1 MANASPDLLWGIVKD
16 TSCFLMKKKLA
27 GRSGMGKFGAQFT
40 KEANN
45 LKGVNAFKFS
55 GLANTKTVGLSVAAD
70 NKGIVLTKKVAKA
83 GLKVRLRVSSEP
95 SSSSAASPPQP
106 PPSQPVLL
114 HWCSPPLT
122 VLPRLAAAVQV
133 VRSPRQRR
141 TSAAT
146 KAIKAETEGNYYR
159 ADLTGGM
166 PDPLKP
172 RHVHRVVLV
181 PYLPGPHIS
190 LVVPRH
196 TCGSPSRFPMDFVEG
211 A

>member
-1 MANASPDLLWGIVKD
+1 MGKVLVAKLSRHVASMANASPDLLWGIVKD

-83 GLKVRLRVSSEP
+83 GLKP
-95 SSSSAASPPQP
+95 SKSLAKST
-106 PPSQPVLL
+106 
-114 HWCSPPLT
+114 LT
-122 VLPRLAAAVQV
+122 KDI
-133 VRSPRQRR
+133 RR
-141 TSAAT
+141 IT

-159 ADLTGGM
+159 ADLTGAA
-166 PDPLKP
+166 LAKACLL
-172 RHVHRVVLV
+172 HK
-181 PYLPGPHIS
+181 S
-190 LVVPRH
+190 
-196 TCGSPSRFPMDFVEG
+196 
-211 A
+211 